1 MHYSSSII
9 RIDEYHHFHF
19 EFVRSINQLVEIV
32 HFHFEIVW
40 STNTKEQKIKLMKLS
55 KIIMNLREY
64 KEQKSCFEVIK
75 IVVDE
80 IV

>member
-1 MHYSSSII
+1 
-9 RIDEYHHFHF
+9 
-19 EFVRSINQLVEIV
+19 
-32 HFHFEIVW
+32 
-40 STNTKEQKIKLMKLS
+40 MKLS